1 MFLTGI
7 LLLFPYIAGSK
18 IKNSDMKKRFLK
30 TNFPVFAGVMIIFFL
45 SANKTGE
52 PAGQVSKSPI
62 YLNTAYSFEERA
74 ADLISRLTLEE
85 KESLLGN
92 SMAAV
97 PRLGINAFNVWSEAL
112 HGVMGRFM
120 PGSGG
125 GSPTSFP
132 NSVALGSAWDPVL
145 MQRETNA
152 ISDEA
157 RALNSPV
164 ITGLTYWSPV
174 VEPVRDPRWGR
185 TGESYGEDP
194 FLISQ
199 IAGGFIRGMTGNDAT
214 YLKTVPCGK
223 HYFAN
228 NSEFDRHVSSSN
240 MDSRDMREFYL
251 APYKKLIEKDKLPSI
266 MSSYNAVNGVP
277 TSASKLY
284 LDTIARRTY
293 GMKGYIT
300 GDCAA
305 IEDIYT
311 GHYYVKT
318 AAEATAQGLKAGV
331 DSDCG
336 SVYQTSAIE
345 ALNKGLITIADI
357 DRALLNMFT
366 IRMRL
371 GEFDPP
377 SKVPYALSQPNV
389 IGSPANKALAREIAT
404 KTPVLLKNNISVK
417 TDKKALPLDP
427 AEIKKIALIGP
438 QADKVE
444 LGPYSGRPS
453 QENMVSPLAGI
464 KKYISEKGLSAEVA
478 FSTGGNTANKS
489 NLFYV
494 VGFEL
499 KRSDGTVSRFDATKY
514 SSSSKGITVGSG
526 MGAIDQVRTIDDGSW
541 TAYENID
548 LTNVDT
554 IGINLNIPID
564 GGIVEV
570 RVGSPEGNLLSSL
583 NATVAAGARPGGVY
597 GAGSLMKVKVN
608 KLGLNG
614 PQTLY
619 LVYKAAPDAEIDKET
634 IALASSADVAVVFV
648 GTDEKTATEEAD
660 RLTLLL
666 PGNQVDLIKAVA
678 AANPNTIVVM
688 QTLGCVEVEEFKNLQ
703 NVPGIIW
710 TGYNGQAQ
718 GDAIASILFGDVNPG
733 GKLNATW
740 YKSVKDLP
748 EITDYTLRGGNGKN
762 GRTYWYFN
770 KDVSYEFGYGLSY
783 TTFEYSNFNISKST
797 ITPQDKI
804 TVSVDVRN
812 TGNYDGDEVVQVYLK
827 TPDSPVS
834 LQRPVKR
841 LKGFQRVTIPAGHT
855 KTVRVDINCADLWFW
870 DLNNNK
876 ITFDRGKYV
885 FEIGSS
891 SKDIRGSVTATM
903 SGAFLP
909 VVKTVVAGCGTV
921 VLRNGSSAQ
930 TSVTAAMSDDSFYD
944 ISKAKVVYTSNN
956 PAAASVDEKGLV
968 TAKGVGVATITAYVT
983 IGDNTESGSFPVKIM
998 PNLSPASITVNNKG
1012 IAGFNPTV
1020 TGYSYLL
1027 KKASS
1032 QAPVVNVTPADPAI
1046 GVDIIQAKSV
1056 PGTALITL
1064 TDYITVDKKE
1074 YSVNFGIKSV
1084 SDEFNSSSLG
1094 IQWSWIRENKNNWSL
1109 SKTPGSLVIKGEK
1122 GDIIGDSNT
1131 AENILL
1137 QSANTDWTILT
1148 KVTFSR
1154 KPSSFNQQGGVIA
1167 WQDDDNYVKL
1177 VYRSNPMSFRTRG
1190 GVLDMIIE
1198 ENGNYF
1204 SLAGFRSPDV
1214 ITDDNY
1220 SLILK
1225 LERKG
1230 VTITG
1235 SYSRDGKTFNKTG
1248 TTDIVLGD
1256 TKAGVIVC
1264 NGSDAGR
1271 QAMPGF
1277 PGMEMPAQEQGD
1289 FEVTYD
1295 YFRITN
1301 SGLK

>member
-1 MFLTGI
+1 
-7 LLLFPYIAGSK
+7 
-18 IKNSDMKKRFLK
+18 MKKRFLRI
-30 TNFPVFAGVMIIFFL
+30 NLPAFAGIVIIFFL
-45 SANKTGE
+45 SANKTGD
-52 PAGQVSKSPI
+52 PGVLVSKKPI

-92 SMAAV
+92 SMTAV

-112 HGVMGRFM
+112 HGVMGGFNR
-120 PGSGG
+120 SADA

-132 NSVALGSAWDPVL
+132 NSVALGSAWDPDL
-145 MQRETNA
+145 MQRETTA

-199 IAGGFIRGMTGNDAT
+199 IAGGFIRGMMGSDAN
-214 YLKTVPCGK
+214 YLKAVPCGK

-228 NSEFDRHVSSSN
+228 NSEFDRHVSSSD

-251 APYKKLIEKDKLPSI
+251 APYKKLIEKDKLPAI
-266 MSSYNAVNGVP
+266 MSCYNAVNRVP
-277 TSASKLY
+277 VSASKLY
-284 LDTIARRTY
+284 LDTIARRTF
-293 GMKGYIT
+293 GLKGYIT

-305 IEDIYT
+305 VEDIYT

-318 AAEATAQGLKAGV
+318 AAEATALGLKAGV
-331 DSDCG
+331 DTDCG
-336 SVYQTSAIE
+336 SVYQTSTID
-345 ALNKGLITIADI
+345 ALNKGLITEADI
-357 DRALLNMFT
+357 DKALLHMFT
-366 IRMRL
+366 IRMRI

-377 SKVPYALSQPNV
+377 AKVPFSLTQASV
-389 IGSPANKALAREIAT
+389 IGSPANRALAKEIAT
-404 KTPVLLKNNISVK
+404 KTPVLLKNNIVAK
-417 TDKKALPLDP
+417 TNRKALPLNA
-427 AEIKKIALIGP
+427 AELNKIALIGP
-438 QADKVE
+438 QADGVE

-453 QENMVSPLAGI
+453 QENMISPLAGI
-464 KKYISEKGLSAEVA
+464 KNYISEKGLSTEVV
-478 FSTGGNTANKS
+478 FSSGGNTANKS

-494 VGFEL
+494 AGFEL
-499 KRSDGTVSRFDATKY
+499 KKSNGTVSKFDATKY
-514 SSSSKGITVGSG
+514 NSSSKGITVGSG

-541 TAYENID
+541 TAYDNID

-570 RVGSPEGNLLSSL
+570 RVGSPEGNLLTTL
-583 NATVAAGARPGGVY
+583 NATVAAGARSGGVY

-619 LVYKAAPDAEIDKET
+619 LVYKASPDAPIDKET
-634 IALASSADVAVVFV
+634 IALASSADVAILFV

-666 PGNQVDLIKAVA
+666 PGNQVELIKAVA
-678 AANPNTIVVM
+678 AVNPNTIVVM

-703 NVPGIIW
+703 NVSGIIW

-783 TTFEYSNFNISKST
+783 TTFEYSNFKISKNT

-804 TVSVDVRN
+804 TVSVDVKN
-812 TGNYDGDEVVQVYLK
+812 TGDCDGDEVVQVYLR
-827 TPDSPVS
+827 TPDSPAS

-841 LKGFQRVTIPAGHT
+841 LKGFQRVTIVAGQT
-855 KTVRVDINCADLWFW
+855 KTVRIDINCADLWFW
-870 DLNNNK
+870 DQDKNK
-876 ITFDRGKYV
+876 ITFDHGKYV

-891 SKDIRGSVTATM
+891 SKDIRGSVIATM
-903 SGAFLP
+903 NGTFIP
-909 VVKTVVAGCGTV
+909 VVKTVVADCGTI
-921 VLRNGSSAQ
+921 VLRNGSSAP
-930 TSVTAAMSDDSFYD
+930 TSMTAAMTDDSFYD
-944 ISKAKVVYTSNN
+944 ISKARVVYTSNN
-956 PAAASVDEKGLV
+956 PAVATVDEKGLV

-998 PNLSPASITVNNKG
+998 PNLSPASITVNNKS
-1012 IAGFNPTV
+1012 IPGFNPAV

-1027 KKASS
+1027 KNKSS
-1032 QAPVVNVTPADPAI
+1032 QAPVVNVTPADPA
-1046 GVDIIQAKSV
+1046 VLVETIQAKGV
-1056 PGTALITL
+1056 PGTATITL

-1084 SDEFNSSSLG
+1084 SDEFNSNTLG
-1094 IQWSWIRENKNNWSL
+1094 NQWNWIRENINDWSL
-1109 SKTPGSLVIKGEK
+1109 SKTPGSLVIKGQK
-1122 GDIIGDSNT
+1122 GDIIGASNT

-1154 KPSSFNQQGGVIA
+1154 KPSAFNQQGGVTA

-1177 VYRSNPMSFRTRG
+1177 VYRSNPMSFRTIAG
-1190 GVLDMIIE
+1190 ILDMIVE
-1198 ENGNYF
+1198 KNGYYF
-1204 SLAGFRSPDV
+1204 SVVNFRNADV
-1214 ITDDNY
+1214 ITDNNY

-1230 VTITG
+1230 TTITG
-1235 SYSRDGKTFNKTG
+1235 SYSRDGRTFSKVGNI
-1248 TTDIVLGD
+1248 DIILKD
-1256 TKAGVIVC
+1256 AKAGLIVC
-1264 NGSDAGR
+1264 NGSDEGR
-1271 QAMPGF
+1271 PAMFRMPGMQR
-1277 PGMEMPAQEQGD
+1277 PEPEQGD
-1289 FEVTYD
+1289 FEVSYD

-1301 SGLK
+1301 RGK